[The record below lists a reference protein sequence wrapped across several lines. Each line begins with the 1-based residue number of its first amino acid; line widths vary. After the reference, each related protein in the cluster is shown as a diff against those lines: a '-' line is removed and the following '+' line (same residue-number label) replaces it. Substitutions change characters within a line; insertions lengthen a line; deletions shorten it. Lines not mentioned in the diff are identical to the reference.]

1 VTQVYILGA
10 QAISLERMKLDI
22 SNLVC
27 RLNVKSAGIA
37 YVEVLQYGLHLGSLD
52 LLKFWEIS
60 TNISETVKDRHVV
73 TMED

>member
-1 VTQVYILGA
+1 
-10 QAISLERMKLDI
+10 MKLDT

-27 RLNVKSAGIA
+27 RLNAKSAGIA
-37 YVEVLQYGLHLGSLD
+37 HVEVLQYGLHLGSLD